1 MLPGQFLLYSLSAL
15 LCMGVSIAPPNQLS
29 RSPELSPI
37 TQAEQTEVT
46 KNQAEKVAAKPEQPK
61 EELLTNDSIIELLKV
76 GLNEDIIIAKV
87 EKSTCNFD
95 TSVQG
100 LIGLKKAGATD
111 RLIHVMMDPSK
122 PVEPKPALHVKTADG
137 LPPPAI
143 PAPLPISTITNLPTE
158 IGVYIKR
165 DEQWIEIQPEI
176 VNWKTGGVLKNIASA
191 GVVKGDVNGL
201 INGAHSR
208 NAIKTPLGF
217 LIVAPEG
224 VALTEYQLIRLREK
238 SDTREFRTVTGGVF
252 HASTGATRD
261 ILQFE
266 GTKVASRTFSVN
278 LPTLGAGE
286 YGFLPPGAMAGSG
299 GAGAARLGKM
309 YTFRVGE

>member
-1 MLPGQFLLYSLSAL
+1 MLSNRLLLYFLSAL
-15 LCMGVSIAPPNQLS
+15 FCTGVSAAPPLQ
-29 RSPELSPI
+29 RSPELFTVS
-37 TQAEQTEVT
+37 QTERSEAT
-46 KNQAEKVAAKPEQPK
+46 KNQAEQLAGKPDQSK
-61 EELLTNDSIIELLKV
+61 EELLTNDSIVELLKV
-76 GLNEDIIIAKV
+76 GLDEDIIIDKIQ
-87 EKSTCNFD
+87 KSTCHFD
-95 TSVQG
+95 MSVQG
-100 LIGLKKAGATD
+100 LVGLKKAGATD
-111 RLIHVMMDPSK
+111 RLIHFMMDPSK
-122 PVEPKPALHVKTADG
+122 PAEQKTMLQVRTTG
-137 LPPPAI
+137 SLPPPAI
-143 PAPLPISTITNLPTE
+143 PALPPSPTVSNLPTE

-208 NAIKTPLGF
+208 NAIQTPLGF
-217 LIVAPEG
+217 LIVTPEG

-238 SDTREFRTVTGGVF
+238 KDTREFRTVTGGVF

-261 ILQFE
+261 LLQFE
-266 GTKVASRTFSVN
+266 GTKVASRSFSVN